1 MEKLKLTDYEKL
13 FANIRNCV
21 SKYEDSNLNERIID
35 MSLANGERLSY
46 CVPEGKIAHLLGIN
60 TDYLRSTSCLKASNN
75 SIDILKE
82 FIKDVNTYSIV
93 GKFNDG
99 YLKHEQVFSS
109 YLNDK
114 ISIFNEIIQPNI
126 FQLEF
131 LAKID
136 RNECHQNGQDVMNVD
151 YFLCTK
157 SENDDYLVLGL
168 VKESNNYVPITSQLY
183 TDINNLKEK
192 FAPILENQEL
202 TFVSKICIKSQN
214 DIYNFNLRNIYLKP
228 SDKVNKVSQLIEYSK
243 EFKSSANINGDYIYV
258 TRNSNV
264 VYESIKAIA
273 SLIKNKATIDNET
286 IQDNS
291 IFTNNA
297 ITELIE
303 AYNNCLVSGVTDST
317 QQYSDLLNENDKLK
331 RELQDLKDSISKLS
345 TANKDLSDR
354 EEALKKEAEAYR
366 SLLQK
371 NDTDIQKVLTLYS
384 KK

>member
-1 MEKLKLTDYEKL
+1 M
-13 FANIRNCV
+13 
-21 SKYEDSNLNERIID
+21 
-35 MSLANGERLSY
+35 
-46 CVPEGKIAHLLGIN
+46 
-60 TDYLRSTSCLKASNN
+60 
-75 SIDILKE
+75 
-82 FIKDVNTYSIV
+82 
-93 GKFNDG
+93 
-99 YLKHEQVFSS
+99 
-109 YLNDK
+109 
-114 ISIFNEIIQPNI
+114 
-126 FQLEF
+126 
-131 LAKID
+131 
-136 RNECHQNGQDVMNVD
+136 
-151 YFLCTK
+151 
-157 SENDDYLVLGL
+157 
-168 VKESNNYVPITSQLY
+168 
-183 TDINNLKEK
+183 
-192 FAPILENQEL
+192 ENQEL